1 MRSDDLV
8 ELLINQPIFIGF
20 KADNN
25 LRQQLEALTDT
36 NKQYVSAEDTG
47 FLRICRVGEDV
58 YVGKVIDEGLTTER
72 VDDIRRNVLSIVRR
86 LGSTLR
92 LPTHLKIFACS
103 LTDTKP
109 LSTAAAFEPTR
120 SIPGDP
126 APDAATR

>member
-1 MRSDDLV
+1 MV

-25 LRQQLEALTDT
+25 LRQHLESLSNA

-47 FLRICRVGEDV
+47 FLRICRVGDDV
-58 YVGKVIDEGLTTER
+58 YVGKIIDESLTTDR

-103 LTDTKP
+103 MTDTTAI
-109 LSTAAAFEPTR
+109 SAAASFGPTQ
-120 SIPGDP
+120 SIPVVP
-126 APDAATR
+126 VPDAAVR